1 MRKKNLK
8 SKLMLGGIA
17 AAVLIIIALVTILVL
32 EKKRFDETKKQV
44 LDLSTEMEANQKYV
58 FVAARDISKGEQI
71 TETNVAQQRIYTGL
85 GSDYYMSAEDI
96 GQTAI
101 VDIKANEPVMRSM
114 VAKIELTKDMRK
126 VEIASAHLMTTQSE
140 YDTVDVRIMF
150 PNGEDYLLLAK
161 KPIMDLQMGTS
172 IFTTYLNED
181 EILRMASAMV
191 DAYTTTGAKIYTTK
205 YVEENIQDKPIPN
218 YLVKAAVLD
227 LINSDPNIVE
237 QAESTLNLRARNDL
251 DSRLGALS
259 EEQLAAV
266 NAGLSLEDT
275 AKSSVIREG
284 ISIETPS
291 SNSIPEGAETQQPIE
306 TETSGQEEELE
317 TEPENVFDFDNS
329 NTGAQQVQPTEPVPP
344 EDDGTLTLEL
354 TQ

>member
-1 MRKKNLK
+1 MRKKNLRTK
-8 SKLMLGGIA
+8 IMMGGIA
-17 AAVLIIIALVTILVL
+17 AAILIIIALVIILVIG
-32 EKKRFDETKKQV
+32 KKRFDEAKSQV
-44 LDLSTEMEANQKYV
+44 SALKTELTDNTRLVY
-58 FVAARDISKGEQI
+58 VAAREIKKGEQV
-71 TETNVAQQRIYTGL
+71 TGDNVAQQMIYTGL
-85 GSDYYMSAEDI
+85 SSDYYMSSEDL

-101 VDIKANEPVMRSM
+101 VDIKVNEPVMKTM

-126 VEIASAHLMTTQSE
+126 YEIASAHLMTTQKE
-140 YDTVDVRIMF
+140 YDTVDVRILF

-161 KPIMDLQMGTS
+161 KPVMDLQMGTS

-205 YVEENIQDKPIPN
+205 YVEENIQEKPVPN

-237 QAESTLNLRARNDL
+237 QAETTLNLRARNDL

-259 EEQLAAV
+259 EEQLSAVAAGM
-266 NAGLSLEDT
+266 NLEDT
-275 AKSSVIREG
+275 AKASVIREG
-284 ISIETPS
+284 IAIETQS
-291 SNSIPEGAETQQPIE
+291 GNEIPEQKSEPVQ
-306 TETSGQEEELE
+306 TETSGE
-317 TEPENVFDFDNS
+317 EPENDAPADSVFDFDNG
-329 NTGAQQVQPTEPVPP
+329 TTVTPQDTAPVPP